1 MTMPDQ
7 PLPTSAV
14 LVDGEN
20 VSRMDLVLLHDDI
33 CEHAVRRYYT
43 TVTVRPAKLEA
54 LRYPFEL
61 VQTPRIGKE
70 SVDRVVAMEMVDLAY
85 QGVTDFY
92 LVSNDYDFG
101 DTAAHFKRMYPGV
114 NVTIVADPTR
124 ISEEYPGKLED
135 AGVGIMESSDQ
146 SVSEL
151 ALRALGLLREHTR
164 GHKVHLSWVG
174 KVFSEHGFPFHK
186 GALAKDVERLGFQ
199 VEDGKVHVP
208 RGSPRGGGGNK
219 PRF

>member
-1 MTMPDQ
+1 MLLDDEICR
-7 PLPTSAV
+7 SA
-14 LVDGEN
+14 
-20 VSRMDLVLLHDDI
+20 I
-33 CEHAVRRYYT
+33 RRYYT
-43 TVTVRPAKLEA
+43 TVTVRPARLES

-124 ISEEYPGKLED
+124 ISEEYPGKLEG
-135 AGVGIMESSDQ
+135 AGVGIMESSDPA
-146 SVSEL
+146 VSEL
-151 ALRALGLLREHTR
+151 AIRALSLLREHTR
-164 GHKVHLSWVG
+164 GYRVPLAWVG
-174 KVFSEHGFPFHK
+174 KVFSEHGFPFHR
-186 GALAKDVERLGFQ
+186 GALAKDVERMGFR

-208 RGSPRGGGGNK
+208 RGSPGRGGGNK

>member
-1 MTMPDQ
+1 MSTPK
-7 PLPTSAV
+7 PFPTSAV

-20 VSRMDLVLLHDDI
+20 VSRMDLMLLTDEI
-33 CEHAVRRYYT
+33 CKHAVRRFYT
-43 TVTVRPAKLEA
+43 TVTVRPAKLES

-135 AGVGIMESSDQ
+135 AGVGIMESMDQ

-151 ALRALGLLREHTR
+151 AIRALSLLREHTR
-164 GHKVHLSWVG
+164 GYRVPLSWVG
-174 KVFSEHGFPFHK
+174 KVFCEHGFPFHK
-186 GALAKDVERLGFQ
+186 GALAKDVERLGFH
-199 VEDGKVHVP
+199 VEDGKVQVP
-208 RGSPRGGGGNK
+208 RGSPPGKGGNK

>member
-1 MTMPDQ
+1 MTMPDR
-7 PLPTSAV
+7 PFPTTAV

-20 VSRMDLVLLHDDI
+20 VSRLDLMLLHDEI
-33 CEHAVRRYYT
+33 CERGVRRYYT

-61 VQTPRIGKE
+61 IQTPRIGKE

-124 ISEEYPGKLED
+124 ISEEYPGKLKD
-135 AGVGIMESSDQ
+135 AGVGLMESMDQ
-146 SVSEL
+146 PVAEL
-151 ALRALGLLREHTR
+151 AIQALSLLREHTR
-164 GHKVHLSWVG
+164 GHRVPLAWVG
-174 KVFSEHGFPFHK
+174 RVFREYGFPFHK
-186 GALAKDVERLGFQ
+186 GALAQDVERLGFR
-199 VEDGKVHVP
+199 VDDGKVHVP
-208 RGSPRGGGGNK
+208 RGSPRGSGAHK
-219 PRF
+219 PKF